1 VKRLGLCA
9 AVAFLASSC
18 GAGLSGSVS
27 QFFALDY
34 SRLEILRDADAFQVT
49 YYRDTATEVDVVV
62 RLTVVTTGF
71 DFTPGH
77 TFDLSGEY
85 APGHPRAVVTHA
97 AGGEP
102 ARQLPELLQ
111 GTLTLDSGGTPGART
126 QGSFNLS
133 FQETGGDF
141 GEGATV
147 SGDFDAVVQNAA
159 LPGSNPNGP

>member
-1 VKRLGLCA
+1 MKRLGLCA
-9 AVAFLASSC
+9 ALALCAASC
-18 GAGLSGSVS
+18 GGGLSGSVG

-49 YYRDTATEVDVVV
+49 YYQDTPTEIDVVV
-62 RLTVVTTGF
+62 RLTVVTTGY

-77 TFDLSGEY
+77 TFDLAGEY

-102 ARQLPELLQ
+102 ARTLPALLH
-111 GTLTLDSGGTPGART
+111 GTLTLDSGGKPGERT

-133 FQETGGDF
+133 FENEGGDF
-141 GEGATV
+141 GNGSTV
-147 SGDFDAVVQNAA
+147 SGDFDAVVVNAT
-159 LPGSNPNGP
+159 LPGSNPSGS